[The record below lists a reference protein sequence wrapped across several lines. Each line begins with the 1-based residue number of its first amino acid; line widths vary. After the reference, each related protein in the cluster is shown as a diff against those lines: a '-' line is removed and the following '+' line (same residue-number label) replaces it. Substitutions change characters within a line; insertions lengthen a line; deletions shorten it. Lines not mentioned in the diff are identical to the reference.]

1 MIAFLHKSRI
11 ATNKVNANL
20 FCCTVH
26 RKSKWCVIISS
37 CCCSNNCNGC
47 YRNTFVY
54 NFNTEFM
61 SNLVTYFNKFS
72 CFFDNFLIDFF
83 SCFINISIDTIKKT
97 DSHCYCANVEILFFN
112 HRNCFFDILNIHYLI
127 SLVLIKILLT
137 EIFFVLS
144 VKILLNK
151 SHLLA
156 NFFLSVNYN
165 LCMALKI
172 ASF

>member
-1 MIAFLHKSRI
+1 PWVSIFMFKMKQFLTPC
-11 ATNKVNANL
+11 TN
-20 FCCTVH
+20 
-26 RKSKWCVIISS
+26 
-37 CCCSNNCNGC
+37 
-47 YRNTFVY
+47 Y
-54 NFNTEFM
+54 N
-61 SNLVTYFNKFS
+61 
-72 CFFDNFLIDFF
+72 
-83 SCFINISIDTIKKT
+83 
-97 DSHCYCANVEILFFN
+97 
-112 HRNCFFDILNIHYLI
+112 
-127 SLVLIKILLT
+127 LLT

>member
-1 MIAFLHKSRI
+1 M
-11 ATNKVNANL
+11 
-20 FCCTVH
+20 
-26 RKSKWCVIISS
+26 
-37 CCCSNNCNGC
+37 
-47 YRNTFVY
+47 
-54 NFNTEFM
+54 
-61 SNLVTYFNKFS
+61 
-72 CFFDNFLIDFF
+72 
-83 SCFINISIDTIKKT
+83 
-97 DSHCYCANVEILFFN
+97 
-112 HRNCFFDILNIHYLI
+112 
-127 SLVLIKILLT
+127 LIKILLT